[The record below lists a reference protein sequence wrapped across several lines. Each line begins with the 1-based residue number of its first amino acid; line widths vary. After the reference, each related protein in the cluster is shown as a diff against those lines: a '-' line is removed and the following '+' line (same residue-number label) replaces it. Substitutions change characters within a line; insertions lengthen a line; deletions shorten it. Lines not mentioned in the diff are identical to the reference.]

1 MSAIEIVAILVLCIV
16 AIALLRAVG
25 FGVVVLMTKLFD
37 RN

>member
-1 MSAIEIVAILVLCIV
+1 MTAIEIVAVIVLCLV

-25 FGVVVLMTKLFD
+25 FGVVVLMTRLFD